1 MLENAMQADRIVY
14 SMATELDGAL
24 SFVGGA
30 FDEAMLSEELR
41 DLKRRVSAD
50 WLAQWPEFLGRNRIF
65 FSLLSYAAQW
75 AGVITEADY
84 TRATLAIRELS
95 IEQVLEHIAQRSQRY
110 GITPNPDLP
119 PDQRMID
126 AEVRMLLSLSQ
137 ELGFELGADAALV
150 RRSEQE
156 LQRVPRILRGGDL
169 HGRFWHW
176 LDQFYYEAYRPWRA
190 TREPALQAL
199 EQHARAI
206 LADVAPDAPPPLDWL
221 PRHNPLRRMPE
232 FANAVRSGR
241 LAVQFLVEPFDM
253 PDALIVSEDT
263 LITSF
268 AEPGAIY
275 ANLRRSTVD
284 IAARVQA
291 LADPTR
297 LMILR
302 MIRYLSMSNT
312 DIAEFL
318 ELARP
323 TVSIHAK
330 VLREAGLIETHSEG
344 RQVRHTI
351 KPGAVRRL
359 FADLEK
365 FLDLPDE

>member
-14 SMATELDGAL
+14 SLATELDGAL
-24 SFVGGA
+24 SFVGA
-30 FDEAMLSEELR
+30 FDEAILSEELR

-50 WLAQWPEFLGRNRIF
+50 WL
-65 FSLLSYAAQW
+65 
-75 AGVITEADY
+75 
-84 TRATLAIRELS
+84 
-95 IEQVLEHIAQRSQRY
+95 
-110 GITPNPDLP
+110 
-119 PDQRMID
+119 
-126 AEVRMLLSLSQ
+126 
-137 ELGFELGADAALV
+137 
-150 RRSEQE
+150 
-156 LQRVPRILRGGDL
+156 
-169 HGRFWHW
+169 
-176 LDQFYYEAYRPWRA
+176 
-190 TREPALQAL
+190 
-199 EQHARAI
+199 
-206 LADVAPDAPPPLDWL
+206 
-221 PRHNPLRRMPE
+221 PRHNPLLRMPQ

-241 LAVQFLVEPFDM
+241 LAVQFLVEPFNM
-253 PDALIVSEDT
+253 SDALIVSEDT

-302 MIRYLSMSNT
+302 MIRYLSMNNT

-330 VLREAGLIETHSEG
+330 VLREAGLIETYSEG

-365 FLDLPDE
+365 FLDLPDQ